1 MDIYFSFQAALCFS
15 IAHILIR
22 RGLVESNAMTGSFIS
37 LFMTAGL
44 LWLVVPIFV
53 RLEELWQVAV
63 FFFIAAGIFAPG
75 IGRTLSY
82 FGIEKI
88 GVARAVPIVNSSQS
102 LLRCLPSFSWAKIGR
117 CKTLPA
123 LCW

>member
-44 LWLVVPIFV
+44 LL
-53 RLEELWQVAV
+53 
-63 FFFIAAGIFAPG
+63 PG
-75 IGRTLSY
+75 
-82 FGIEKI
+82 F
-88 GVARAVPIVNSSQS
+88 
-102 LLRCLPSFSWAKIGR
+102 LLR
-117 CKTLPA
+117 A
-123 LCW
+123 LAAR